1 MLFEP
6 PDLHLV
12 QTAPGTYAPAPSP
25 ATRVGLAR
33 DHANLAAKVFGPI
46 LAFDDGMSSV
56 AELERQLNA

>member
-1 MLFEP
+1 MFFDP

-12 QTAPGTYAPAPSP
+12 QAAPGTYALTPSS
-25 ATRVGLAR
+25 AMREGLAR
-33 DHANLAAKVFGPI
+33 VHANMAAMVFGPI